1 MYFFIV
7 FCSYWFCTL
16 FVNYHED
23 SEFNIFLTKYCD
35 GIYRRM

>member
-1 MYFFIV
+1 MFTMFDKMRYVFFFIV

-23 SEFNIFLTKYCD
+23 SEFNIF
-35 GIYRRM
+35 